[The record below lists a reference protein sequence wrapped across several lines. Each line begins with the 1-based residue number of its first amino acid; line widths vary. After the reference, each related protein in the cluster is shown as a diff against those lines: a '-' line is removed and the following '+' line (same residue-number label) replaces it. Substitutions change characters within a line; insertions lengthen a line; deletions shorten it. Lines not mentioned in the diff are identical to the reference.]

1 MKSRVIKFVIGFIQH
16 RTFRSVIKHLKTD
29 LPKLFGFGHAEVF
42 MYDRPKKNL
51 YCMSVRTDQA
61 GNEPDPAK

>member
-16 RTFRSVIKHLKTD
+16 RTFRSVIKHLKND
-29 LPKLFGFGHAEVF
+29 LPKLFGFGHAEIF

-51 YCMSVRTDQA
+51 YCMSVRTDDA
-61 GNEPDPAK
+61 GNEPDPKK